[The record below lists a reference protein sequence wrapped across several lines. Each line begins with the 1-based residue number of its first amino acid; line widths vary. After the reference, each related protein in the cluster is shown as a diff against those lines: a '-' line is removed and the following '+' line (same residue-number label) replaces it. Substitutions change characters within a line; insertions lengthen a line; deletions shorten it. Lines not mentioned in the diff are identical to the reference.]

1 MTPLAGTAK
10 HDRHRKRARR
20 LGRILF
26 RSGSVSVA
34 LNILLFWAVV
44 AVAAPLLSPY
54 DPTTIDFTASL
65 DPSPSAA
72 HWLGT
77 DATGRDL
84 LSRIIWGARTTFL
97 VVPLS
102 VLSAFAV
109 GGVAGMVSA
118 WFGGWTDTIIGRAG
132 DVMLAFPALIVYI
145 ILITSFGPS
154 MWNIVLAVTLAYAPG
169 VARLMRAQV
178 LSIKSLEYVLAARAA
193 GEGPLYIMFVEIL
206 PNVGTPLIVDLCLR
220 TGYAVILV
228 GTLGFLGLGLPP
240 PTPDWGGMV
249 VEGVNL
255 LTLYPHISLF
265 PAAAVTSVVIAC
277 NLLADGLRG
286 LRR

>member
-1 MTPLAGTAK
+1 MMTPLAGTAK

-109 GGVAGMVSA
+109 GRHQMEFATMSAMMVSPPMPGHFFMIA
-118 WFGGWTDTIIGRAG
+118 MAPATGG
-132 DVMLAFPALIVYI
+132 LA
-145 ILITSFGPS
+145 
-154 MWNIVLAVTLAYAPG
+154 
-169 VARLMRAQV
+169 
-178 LSIKSLEYVLAARAA
+178 
-193 GEGPLYIMFVEIL
+193 
-206 PNVGTPLIVDLCLR
+206 
-220 TGYAVILV
+220 
-228 GTLGFLGLGLPP
+228 
-240 PTPDWGGMV
+240 
-249 VEGVNL
+249 
-255 LTLYPHISLF
+255 
-265 PAAAVTSVVIAC
+265 
-277 NLLADGLRG
+277 
-286 LRR
+286 